1 MTNTRNTAETKL
13 MSHAQ
18 LTDYRTKAQKEKKIL
33 KAVEMK
39 SERSNKMGQKL
50 IPCVPI
56 YRFASCD
63 SSSKQLQVPINN
75 FAFT

>member
-1 MTNTRNTAETKL
+1 MTNTRNTVETKVV
-13 MSHAQ
+13 SHAQ

>member
-1 MTNTRNTAETKL
+1 MTDTRNTIETKL

-33 KAVEMK
+33 KAVEIK
-39 SERSNKMGQKL
+39 LQRSNKMGQKL

>member
-56 YRFASCD
+56 YRFASYD

>member
-1 MTNTRNTAETKL
+1 MTDTRNTAETKL

-33 KAVEMK
+33 KAVEIK
-39 SERSNKMGQKL
+39 LQRSNKMGQKL